1 MDAAAGSINLR
12 YEDIALG
19 AEFET
24 AVHTVTEADI
34 ATFAEVTRD
43 HHPLHVDRAYAKSRG
58 FPAVIGHGLFGLSLM
73 EGLKSELKLY
83 EETSVASLG
92 WDEVRFT
99 APIVAGDALRV
110 RFRFVEKRSTRNPER
125 GIVIEAL
132 DLVNQ
137 RDEVV
142 TAARHTSLILTRQ
155 ADRGVPVATAH
166 DRKEDV
172 GPKTAQLPR
181 RI

>member
-1 MDAAAGSINLR
+1 METSAPINLR
-12 YEDIALG
+12 YEDIVPG

-24 AVHTVTEADI
+24 ASHIVTEADI
-34 ATFAEVTRD
+34 AAFADVTRD
-43 HHPLHVDRAYAKSRG
+43 HHPLHIDPGYARSRG

-92 WDEVRFT
+92 WDEVRFK

-110 RFRFVEKRSTRNPER
+110 RFRFVEKRPTKNPAR
-125 GIVIEAL
+125 GIVIETL
-132 DLVNQ
+132 DLLNQ
-137 RDEVV
+137 RDEVI

-155 ADRGVPVATAH
+155 ASAAAT
-166 DRKEDV
+166 
-172 GPKTAQLPR
+172 
-181 RI
+181 

>member
-1 MDAAAGSINLR
+1 MDTSAPINLR
-12 YEDIALG
+12 YEDIAVG

-24 AVHTVTEADI
+24 AAHVVTEADI
-34 ATFAEVTRD
+34 AAFADVTRD
-43 HHPLHVDRAYAKSRG
+43 HHPLHVDGAYARSRG

-92 WDEVRFT
+92 WDEVRFK
-99 APIVAGDALRV
+99 APIVAGDVLRV
-110 RFRFVEKRSTRNPER
+110 RFRFVEKRPTRNPAR
-125 GIVIEAL
+125 GIVIETL
-132 DLVNQ
+132 DLLNQ

-155 ADRGVPVATAH
+155 TDRDATA
-166 DRKEDV
+166 
-172 GPKTAQLPR
+172 A
-181 RI
+181 I

>member
-1 MDAAAGSINLR
+1 MDTSAPINLR
-12 YEDIALG
+12 YEDIAVG

-24 AVHTVTEADI
+24 AAHVVTEADI
-34 ATFAEVTRD
+34 AAFADVTRD
-43 HHPLHVDRAYAKSRG
+43 HHPLHVDGAYARSRG

-92 WDEVRFT
+92 WDEVRFK

-110 RFRFVEKRSTRNPER
+110 RFRFVEKRPTKNPER
-125 GIVIEAL
+125 GIVIETL

-142 TAARHTSLILTRQ
+142 TAARHISLILTRH
-155 ADRGVPVATAH
+155 AERGMPT
-166 DRKEDV
+166 
-172 GPKTAQLPR
+172 TT
-181 RI
+181 I

>member
-1 MDAAAGSINLR
+1 MDMTGKATINLC

-19 AEFET
+19 AEFES
-24 AVHTVTEADI
+24 AAHTVTEGDI
-34 ATFAEVTRD
+34 AAFADVTRD
-43 HHPLHVDRAYAKSRG
+43 HHPLHLNATYAKSQG
-58 FPAVIGHGLFGLSLM
+58 FPAVIAHGLFGLSLM

-92 WDEVRFT
+92 WDAVRFK
-99 APIVAGDALRV
+99 APIVAGDRLRV
-110 RFRFVEKRSTRNPER
+110 RVRFVEKRPTRNPDR

-142 TAARHTSLILTRQ
+142 TEARHASLILTRGP
-155 ADRGVPVATAH
+155 DRGSSPPPST
-166 DRKEDV
+166 
-172 GPKTAQLPR
+172 
-181 RI
+181 

>member
-1 MDAAAGSINLR
+1 MNSIAPINLR

-24 AVHTVTEADI
+24 AVHAVTEADI
-34 ATFAEVTRD
+34 AVFAGVTRD
-43 HHPLHVDRAYAKSRG
+43 HHPLHVDAAYAQSRG

-92 WDEVRFT
+92 WDEVRFKG
-99 APIVAGDALRV
+99 PNVAGDRLRV
-110 RFRFVEKRSTRNPER
+110 RFRFVEKRPTKNPER
-125 GIVIEAL
+125 GIVIETL
-132 DLVNQ
+132 DLLNQ

-142 TAARHTSLILTRQ
+142 TAARHISLILTRQ
-155 ADRGVPVATAH
+155 ADRGVSAT
-166 DRKEDV
+166 
-172 GPKTAQLPR
+172 T
-181 RI
+181 